1 MLAALNPSVSRIYA
15 ICPSTVPSLTF
26 KEVSGR
32 YTQNMAKFSLFIDF
46 MHPYS
51 TTKCLGWSIGKL
63 GIHTQKITSVS
74 FLTANFIGSLDES
87 SLYKVWN
94 SDALIL
100 HVSVLLSGISSFVCA
115 KDLMFY
121 GTNDGQ
127 IYSIIITHSKSRPVY
142 FSTVPRPS
150 MIFRNHDLRLPYM
163 CSSRQ
168 EWSITTS
175 MKNISISAQAASEIL
190 AMDLCPSR
198 PSNLYMLCIVTTT
211 GIYLLNQRTRSFDT
225 AFLMSDLLLSNWCY
239 ATSAEIF
246 ASENFIIIGLR
257 SHSDRC
263 VLISV
268 DLDIVSNLE
277 HKQSEF
283 SSVEGIRNC
292 ELSFLATATLN
303 ESNSLRK
310 ALVRQNSAPKMQ
322 QASDL
327 QPKPRVR
334 HLSNRCSSRSAPVN
348 QPVTFGHVVKSSGYA
363 HQGPRLA
370 ICYLRLATDDR
381 VAVAQGNGLCSI
393 LRIAGSSNRTQ
404 PRRWKEQTVLLG
416 HQGIVSSAEWSLDGH
431 LIITTS
437 TDRTARLWS
446 ANGGALH
453 LVVASPWSGCADGHG
468 QPLRTTNT
476 KNSPI
481 SSKFVDH
488 VQFGR
493 FHLED
498 SFFHV
503 TCRNE
508 IFFFTFNIDKNANV
522 LQKCHTVAS
531 YQQVAKF
538 DFDACT
544 RLTAVSSTNLFY
556 SYLLLAV
563 GSDRCLY
570 ILDINSKKIVR
581 EVPGIH
587 KATVTGV
594 AINQGSLYSSFSAET
609 SSDRAFGYGFGG
621 SGDPFGAYS
630 LFATAAPGDSVRLWD
645 LRVAHGHVAEVACCR
660 APLVTGGGSG
670 VGGSVRDSAIPPVSL
685 TFSPCGRYICFGA
698 LSSTS
703 TTQYLAPNVV
713 DIRQVC
719 RPLALL
725 MIPDRRLSV
734 SNAATVVT
742 WNPIRPEVTTGSLDG
757 RLSIFG

>member
-1 MLAALNPSVSRIYA
+1 
-15 ICPSTVPSLTF
+15 
-26 KEVSGR
+26 
-32 YTQNMAKFSLFIDF
+32 
-46 MHPYS
+46 
-51 TTKCLGWSIGKL
+51 
-63 GIHTQKITSVS
+63 
-74 FLTANFIGSLDES
+74 
-87 SLYKVWN
+87 
-94 SDALIL
+94 
-100 HVSVLLSGISSFVCA
+100 
-115 KDLMFY
+115 
-121 GTNDGQ
+121 
-127 IYSIIITHSKSRPVY
+127 
-142 FSTVPRPS
+142 
-150 MIFRNHDLRLPYM
+150 MIFRNHDLGLSHKGMSVTRLMAP
-163 CSSRQ
+163 Q
-168 EWSITTS
+168 
-175 MKNISISAQAASEIL
+175 
-190 AMDLCPSR
+190 
-198 PSNLYMLCIVTTT
+198 
-211 GIYLLNQRTRSFDT
+211 
-225 AFLMSDLLLSNWCY
+225 
-239 ATSAEIF
+239 
-246 ASENFIIIGLR
+246 NFIIIGLR

-283 SSVEGIRNC
+283 SSVEGI
-292 ELSFLATATLN
+292 
-303 ESNSLRK
+303 
-310 ALVRQNSAPKMQ
+310 
-322 QASDL
+322 
-327 QPKPRVR
+327 
-334 HLSNRCSSRSAPVN
+334 
-348 QPVTFGHVVKSSGYA
+348 KSS
-363 HQGPRLA
+363 
-370 ICYLRLATDDR
+370 TDDR

-393 LRIAGSSNRTQ
+393 LRIAGSSNRAQ

-453 LVVASPWSGCADGHG
+453 LVVASPRGGCADGHG

-481 SSKFVDH
+481 SSEFVDH

-538 DFDACT
+538 DFGACT

-570 ILDINSKKIVR
+570 ILDINSKKILR
-581 EVPGIH
+581 EIPGTH

-594 AINQGSLYSSFSAET
+594 AINQLVIDQTNFLCLPVWQGSLYSSFSAEA
-609 SSDRAFGYGFGG
+609 SSDRAFECGFGG

-645 LRVAHGHVAEVACCR
+645 LRVARGHVAEVACCR

-725 MIPDRRLSV
+725 TIPDRRLSV

-742 WNPIRPEVTTGSLDG
+742 WNPIRPEVLLRYFLLHPYS
-757 RLSIFG
+757 